1 MPFKFDEIPVSMKLD
16 ETVKAALDQIKKE
29 KRRKSGRKF
38 LVGCTSVAAAF
49 AAAVIF
55 CVSNL
60 PLNFP
65 LSAASSPAWRMTFPM
80 QVIIRTGLRY

>member
-38 LVGCTSVAAAF
+38 LVGC
-49 AAAVIF
+49 
-55 CVSNL
+55 
-60 PLNFP
+60 
-65 LSAASSPAWRMTFPM
+65 R
-80 QVIIRTGLRY
+80 LRGRRDILCQQSGACR